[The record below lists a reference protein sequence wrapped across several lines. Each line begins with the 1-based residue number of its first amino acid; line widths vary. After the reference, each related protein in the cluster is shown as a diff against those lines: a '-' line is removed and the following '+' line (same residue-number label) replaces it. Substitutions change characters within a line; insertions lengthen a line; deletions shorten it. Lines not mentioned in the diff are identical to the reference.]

1 MLGIIEAFDFNQK
14 VNMVSVGYFLEQAHW
29 GKGIAS
35 EALSLLISYLF
46 NNADINR
53 IQAEVMPPNRASKK
67 VLLKN
72 GFMKEG
78 TLRQANVWSGKGIVD
93 LEVYSILK
101 DDYISKLKV
110 FSLLFLAEQSSSSHR

>member
-1 MLGIIEAFDFNQK
+1 MG
-14 VNMVSVGYFLEQAHW
+14 W
-29 GKGIAS
+29 GG
-35 EALSLLISYLF
+35 
-46 NNADINR
+46 

-67 VLLKN
+67 VLLNN

-110 FSLLFLAEQSSSSHR
+110 FSLRFLAEQSSSSHR